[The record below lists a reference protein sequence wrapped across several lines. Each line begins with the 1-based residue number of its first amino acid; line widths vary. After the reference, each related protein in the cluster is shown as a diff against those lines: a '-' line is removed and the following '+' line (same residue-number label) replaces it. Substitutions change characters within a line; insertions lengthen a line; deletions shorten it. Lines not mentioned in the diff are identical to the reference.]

1 MERSGKTRH
10 VAATLLL
17 AGAVLTAC
25 GSTTDSVSEL
35 VPPTVAADVLEEQSD
50 VVVLDV
56 RTPAEFAEA
65 RIAGAINVDYYAA
78 DFRDQVD
85 ELDKDAT
92 YVLYCRSGNRSED
105 ANRIMRDL
113 GFAEVYEV
121 DGGIVAWNGA
131 GLPVER

>member
-1 MERSGKTRH
+1 MNVFDKAVRFSI
-10 VAATLLL
+10 VLLL
-17 AGAVLTAC
+17 AGASLAAC
-25 GSTTDSVSEL
+25 GSTTDTVSEL
-35 VPPTVAADVLEEQSD
+35 VPPTIAADVLTDQVD

-56 RTPAEFAEA
+56 RTPEEFAEA

-85 ELDKDAT
+85 QLDKDVT

-105 ANRIMRDL
+105 ANRIMREL

-131 GLPVER
+131 GLPIER

>member
-1 MERSGKTRH
+1 MNRFGKARRLG
-10 VAATLLL
+10 ATLLL
-17 AGAVLTAC
+17 AGATLTAC
-25 GSTTDSVSEL
+25 GSATDTISEL
-35 VPPTVAADVLEEQSD
+35 VPPTVAADVLEEQAD

-56 RTPAEFAEA
+56 RTPEEYADA

-78 DFRDQVD
+78 DFRDLVD
-85 ELDKDAT
+85 ELDKDTT

-121 DGGIVAWNGA
+121 DGGIVAWDGA
-131 GLPVER
+131 GLPIER

>member
-1 MERSGKTRH
+1 MNSLDKAVRFIA
-10 VAATLLL
+10 VLLL
-17 AGAVLTAC
+17 AGASLTAC
-25 GSTTDSVSEL
+25 GSTTDTVSEL
-35 VPPTVAADVLEEQSD
+35 VPPTIAADVLADQAG

-56 RTPAEFAEA
+56 RTPEEFADA

-78 DFRDQVD
+78 DFREQVD

-105 ANRIMRDL
+105 ANRIMREL

-131 GLPVER
+131 GLPIER

>member
-1 MERSGKTRH
+1 MNAFF
-10 VAATLLL
+10 AARRLGATMLL
-17 AGAVLTAC
+17 AAALLTAC
-25 GSTTDSVSEL
+25 GSATDTISEL
-35 VPPTVAADVLEEQSD
+35 VPPAAAAEVVAGQSD

-56 RTPAEFAEA
+56 RTPEEFADA

-78 DFRDQVD
+78 DFRDQLD
-85 ELDKDAT
+85 ELDKEAT
-92 YVLYCRSGNRSED
+92 YVLYCQSGNRSED

-131 GLPVER
+131 GLPIER

>member
-1 MERSGKTRH
+1 MNAFF
-10 VAATLLL
+10 AARRLGATMLL
-17 AGAVLTAC
+17 AAALLTAC
-25 GSTTDSVSEL
+25 GSATDTISEL
-35 VPPTVAADVLEEQSD
+35 VPPTEAAEVVAEQSD

-56 RTPAEFAEA
+56 RTPEEFADA

-78 DFRDQVD
+78 DFRDQLD
-85 ELDKDAT
+85 ELDKEAT